1 MVSNDATA
9 GVRAFASEA
18 AAGTQWAKYVD
29 FRTKAYAMLTGAALT
44 SADFSGSGRFV
55 AVKDAR
61 AALDGK
67 TLSGETVSAAALTST
82 INTFNSYGDSG
93 EAYLLASMNGARTS
107 VTDVNAV
114 VSGTNLDKARAA
126 DTIAAGITSS
136 TSATDIQN
144 ALLYRTDVAAYVTGG
159 LTEGLITSVDAGS
172 GQNAMSIAQLNALA
186 ASASGLAANSV
197 TGDVNINSTM
207 TAENLAAFL
216 PKVSTSANVTIN
228 ATDMSGAYLT
238 ALVANDSKVD
248 SILNL
253 TLTSAV
259 SAANI
264 STLLN
269 KATNAIVDASGMGHT
284 EGNDQL
290 NAVAAKT
297 DKIAANGIRGSVSV
311 SSSLT
316 STNLEAFLGKCSL
329 LPATNGSLV
338 TVNATGMEA
347 SFSVLVSKIAN
358 IDVINS
364 LVLTDAQS
372 DATITALLT
381 KAVNAL
387 ATATDMN
394 QAKLSALGAG
404 ALALAADGVTG
415 TVVLDITVTNI
426 SALLGKTSAALAT
439 VNVDATSG
447 SGEGS
452 ALAYTTF
459 KADLSANISK
469 VDSISSLSLD
479 KNDTDTAID
488 NLLSKASNA
497 LVDAT
502 DMTPGQLN
510 KVSLRASSVAANGVD
525 GTFTITRDVTEVG
538 ALLGKTKVAA
548 AVTVD
553 ALNMTTTQVNEVG
566 ANMSKVDVLLNL
578 TVTADNSLTNDQLRD
593 LFASAANNSVR
604 VDTTGMDMTKINTV
618 AANTGKIVADGIT
631 GTVVITSAIDEANLG
646 ALLAKASTDAT
657 VEINASSMNPTELSA
672 VAANILRVDEIYN
685 LTLTSAQVVN
695 ASASPAIDEI
705 TALLSESVASA
716 STGKAMAVA
725 TATNMNAAQINALAG
740 LAAKLANDGITGTLV
755 LVSAVTDANMV
766 ILFGGSPAKVAGAAD
781 VEFNGSNMS
790 TTQLVHAVTY
800 AALVDTTYNLS
811 LTNALSSA
819 QIGSLLERAIGT
831 AATGKALAIADASS
845 MDSTAGGDLAQL
857 ADNYLK
863 IQLTPTK
870 GITGSISITSG
881 LTNTQITNL
890 VSRIATVQS
899 FTGGTTVVINASGMD
914 DTQLSAVASAA
925 TTLGNNTLDITNVS
939 LSAIQSPAELAAILS
954 ATNNG
959 QATINAN
966 GMDSIDLSAL
976 GTNAA
981 ALGTVTGTV
990 NIDVNVSAAAI
1001 TALLNTSVSSGAIVN
1016 IDPTNFTGAQ
1026 QTAYNNVVATQ
1037 ALLLVTAETVGSA
1050 TETFVQAGQNVKILV
1065 SAKNLP
1071 VAGPSAVAAQA
1082 RINYNDAYLTFSSVT
1097 GGTGMPVLIT
1107 GTDGITGS
1115 QRHVTFYTGIDYS
1128 NSASTGIR
1136 DGIVAEINFTASA
1149 SGFCRLSDLVSL
1161 NTGFAN
1167 QLVSGGSSPV
1177 AIAAIGTTS
1186 MDVSALRDLTLAGVP
1201 SGTADASDSVAN
1213 ISYYTDATSTTGAYV
1228 ADPAVTASNNC
1239 GAVAVSISITYPN
1252 SSTGT
1257 TWPSEFPIG
1266 TSRVTWTSTD
1276 SASNT
1281 TSSSRDIVVI
1291 NKHLL
1296 TVNVDFF
1303 GSLGTVAFSQDIR
1316 FRLSS
1321 GTAVTATVAFT
1332 GNDGTVRDIEIPV
1345 RSDYSC
1351 VSAKDAV
1358 HSLASSRAMTTS
1370 GTKWV
1375 CASAFSLRSGDS
1387 NDDNVIDIFDFAAFV
1402 TDRGLNKTPADR
1414 SNFNRD
1420 GEVSNGDFSFIALT
1434 FLAVGDNCN
1443 GANANGGADR
1453 VTVKEL
1459 RRRGLGHMEEA
1470 DINQDGWVD
1479 ATDLALAAQ
1488 GQYRRPI
1495 EGLDQPVDLENPQW

>member
-1 MVSNDATA
+1 MNDGQINRVQFNKLAFDTITEQLWAINNAGTAGIVSALDLGGVDLTAYNLLPDANGFLYKTAAKSDMVSNDATA

-404 ALALAADGVTG
+404 ASALAADGVTG

-604 VDTTGMDMTKINTV
+604 VDTTGMDMTKINTSV
-618 AANTGKIVADGIT
+618 HSSRRRAPMPP
-631 GTVVITSAIDEANLG
+631 SR
-646 ALLAKASTDAT
+646 ST
-657 VEINASSMNPTELSA
+657 
-672 VAANILRVDEIYN
+672 
-685 LTLTSAQVVN
+685 
-695 ASASPAIDEI
+695 
-705 TALLSESVASA
+705 
-716 STGKAMAVA
+716 
-725 TATNMNAAQINALAG
+725 
-740 LAAKLANDGITGTLV
+740 
-755 LVSAVTDANMV
+755 
-766 ILFGGSPAKVAGAAD
+766 
-781 VEFNGSNMS
+781 
-790 TTQLVHAVTY
+790 
-800 AALVDTTYNLS
+800 
-811 LTNALSSA
+811 
-819 QIGSLLERAIGT
+819 
-831 AATGKALAIADASS
+831 
-845 MDSTAGGDLAQL
+845 
-857 ADNYLK
+857 
-863 IQLTPTK
+863 
-870 GITGSISITSG
+870 
-881 LTNTQITNL
+881 
-890 VSRIATVQS
+890 
-899 FTGGTTVVINASGMD
+899 
-914 DTQLSAVASAA
+914 
-925 TTLGNNTLDITNVS
+925 
-939 LSAIQSPAELAAILS
+939 
-954 ATNNG
+954 
-959 QATINAN
+959 
-966 GMDSIDLSAL
+966 
-976 GTNAA
+976 
-981 ALGTVTGTV
+981 
-990 NIDVNVSAAAI
+990 
-1001 TALLNTSVSSGAIVN
+1001 
-1016 IDPTNFTGAQ
+1016 
-1026 QTAYNNVVATQ
+1026 
-1037 ALLLVTAETVGSA
+1037 
-1050 TETFVQAGQNVKILV
+1050 
-1065 SAKNLP
+1065 
-1071 VAGPSAVAAQA
+1071 
-1082 RINYNDAYLTFSSVT
+1082 
-1097 GGTGMPVLIT
+1097 
-1107 GTDGITGS
+1107 
-1115 QRHVTFYTGIDYS
+1115 
-1128 NSASTGIR
+1128 
-1136 DGIVAEINFTASA
+1136 
-1149 SGFCRLSDLVSL
+1149 
-1161 NTGFAN
+1161 
-1167 QLVSGGSSPV
+1167 
-1177 AIAAIGTTS
+1177 
-1186 MDVSALRDLTLAGVP
+1186 
-1201 SGTADASDSVAN
+1201 
-1213 ISYYTDATSTTGAYV
+1213 
-1228 ADPAVTASNNC
+1228 PAV
-1239 GAVAVSISITYPN
+1239 
-1252 SSTGT
+1252 
-1257 TWPSEFPIG
+1257 
-1266 TSRVTWTSTD
+1266 
-1276 SASNT
+1276 
-1281 TSSSRDIVVI
+1281 
-1291 NKHLL
+1291 
-1296 TVNVDFF
+1296 
-1303 GSLGTVAFSQDIR
+1303 
-1316 FRLSS
+1316 
-1321 GTAVTATVAFT
+1321 
-1332 GNDGTVRDIEIPV
+1332 
-1345 RSDYSC
+1345 
-1351 VSAKDAV
+1351 
-1358 HSLASSRAMTTS
+1358 
-1370 GTKWV
+1370 
-1375 CASAFSLRSGDS
+1375 
-1387 NDDNVIDIFDFAAFV
+1387 
-1402 TDRGLNKTPADR
+1402 
-1414 SNFNRD
+1414 
-1420 GEVSNGDFSFIALT
+1420 
-1434 FLAVGDNCN
+1434 
-1443 GANANGGADR
+1443 
-1453 VTVKEL
+1453 
-1459 RRRGLGHMEEA
+1459 
-1470 DINQDGWVD
+1470 
-1479 ATDLALAAQ
+1479 
-1488 GQYRRPI
+1488 
-1495 EGLDQPVDLENPQW
+1495 